1 MKTANKLSLLIV
13 PIILTTGCG
22 STFFSSLNSETIC
35 FKDDGSAYDCPNGL
49 SMPEPRSNVLNNVE
63 QDPTLFSS
71 NVNFNMLSDYV
82 AQMTMELHDDLKNM
96 DIINSVTVASFVE
109 LDSSLN
115 NTNTLGNQIAEY
127 FINELQQF
135 GIPVNDNKVTGYIQ
149 MTKDGDF
156 AFSRNV
162 AELEWKENIG
172 YVLSG
177 TMSRNDKG
185 IVINA
190 RIIGLTSNKV
200 IASTS
205 KLIPNIMLS
214 AI

>member
-1 MKTANKLSLLIV
+1 MKTANKLSLLIA
-13 PIILTTGCG
+13 PIMLTTSCG
-22 STFFSSLNSETIC
+22 STFFSSMNSKDIC
-35 FKDDGSAYDCPNGL
+35 FKDDGSTYACANGS
-49 SMPEPRSNVLNNVE
+49 SMPEPRANTINSGS

-71 NVNFNMLSDYV
+71 NVNFNLLSDYV
-82 AQMTMELHDDLKNM
+82 AQMTMDLHDDLKRM
-96 DIINSVTVASFVE
+96 HMTHSVTVASFVE
-109 LDSSLN
+109 LDPSLK
-115 NTNTLGNQIAEY
+115 NTNRLGNQIAES

-135 GIPVNDNKVTGYIQ
+135 GIPVNDNKVTGYIE
-149 MTKDGDF
+149 MTEAGDF

-162 AELEWKENIG
+162 GELEWKENIG

-177 TMSRNDKG
+177 TMLRNDKG

-190 RIIGLTSNKV
+190 RIVGLTSNKV